1 MDKLTPALPEKTVH
15 RADSGRS
22 YRGIPVHAAD
32 GVHAHAAKLAGR
44 LLPAGARILDV
55 GSGSG
60 GLAARLADAGFDVL
74 ASELDIRDYR
84 AEPPVVQWDAAGIG
98 LPRGVS
104 GAEFDAVCAVEM
116 LEHVENPRQALRN
129 FFAVLKPG
137 GILITSTPN
146 VGHPR
151 SRLKF
156 LLRGAPS
163 YFGRAEYYGSGHTT
177 LLPDWMLELHVRE
190 SGFEHVAVEYAGKMG
205 LAGKQRLLYRALEPV
220 LSLLHILP
228 SPRVDD
234 GCVTFV
240 VGRKPPG

>member
-1 MDKLTPALPEKTVH
+1 MSGEKTVH
-15 RADSGRS
+15 RADSGRA
-22 YRGIPVHAAD
+22 YRGIPVHAAE
-32 GVHAHAAKLAGR
+32 GVHAHAATLATR
-44 LLPAGARILDV
+44 LLPAGAHILDV

-74 ASELDIRDYR
+74 ASELDTGSYR
-84 AEPPVVQWDAAGIG
+84 ADPPVVQWDAAGTQ
-98 LPRGVS
+98 LPPGVA
-104 GAEFDAVCAVEM
+104 GPTFDAVCAVEM

-129 FFAVLKPG
+129 FFAILKPG
-137 GILITSTPN
+137 GVLICSTPN

-163 YFGRAEYYGSGHTT
+163 YFGRTEYYGSGHTT

-190 SGFEHVAVEYAGKMG
+190 TGFEDVSVEYAGQLG
-205 LAGKQRLLYRALEPV
+205 LGGRQRVMYRAIEPA
-220 LSLLHILP
+220 LSLLRILP

-240 VGRKPPG
+240 IGRKPR